1 MEGPGWSQTY
11 LFSPN
16 PAVVESHEFRKPL
29 LIEVEQ
35 QHQVQAGIHQL
46 ILQLHWK
53 RKFLSSSIKYSW
65 RVTRPRGDK
74 KWDKSPAGGLVV
86 EH

>member
-1 MEGPGWSQTY
+1 MAHLINSTARFGGLLLGGPGWSQTY
-11 LFSPN
+11 PLSPN

-46 ILQLHWK
+46 VLQLRSEKKALQFIYKIFMEGNKAK
-53 RKFLSSSIKYSW
+53 R
-65 RVTRPRGDK
+65 
-74 KWDKSPAGGLVV
+74 
-86 EH
+86 